1 MNGQNSK
8 ANIIGSKSAKVVK
21 IVLIDDHEIVRC
33 GLANMLK
40 DEPHIL
46 LVGDASNAEDGLSI
60 IAKTNPDV
68 VLLDIQLNNS
78 GIDGFSLV
86 KIIKTQTPDR
96 VVIMLTGFDSELYLT
111 EALRNKVDGFILK
124 ELPQTLLVC
133 AIKMACYGISVWD
146 TKILYRALANIQNP
160 KEGDMEYLVSSK
172 FGLELTDKEKA
183 VFRLLAKGYS
193 NKDIGSGLNYRPS
206 TVKKYVYTCMKKL
219 GVRNRTQL
227 AILANDNSLK

>member
-1 MNGQNSK
+1 MNVQNSK

-78 GIDGFSLV
+78 EIDGFSLV

-146 TKILYRALANIQNP
+146 TKN
-160 KEGDMEYLVSSK
+160 
-172 FGLELTDKEKA
+172 
-183 VFRLLAKGYS
+183 
-193 NKDIGSGLNYRPS
+193 
-206 TVKKYVYTCMKKL
+206 
-219 GVRNRTQL
+219 
-227 AILANDNSLK
+227 